1 VPVSSPRGTNHA
13 GWADFSETRM
23 LLAADLPQAYA
34 VIIAEGAAI
43 TVQMVEFGYRGE
55 RRIEASPDYATWNR
69 TTMVR

>member
-1 VPVSSPRGTNHA
+1 
-13 GWADFSETRM
+13 M

-55 RRIEASPDYATWNR
+55 RRIEALPDYATWNR
-69 TTMVR
+69 ATMVR